1 MGLEEISLQ
10 EIFFI
15 LRRRMRLIIGITV
28 FCIVVT
34 GIISI
39 FMLKPEYEAFTTLM
53 VGKPRDYQGTS
64 SELNYDDLLLNQKL
78 APTYR
83 ELVKMRIVT
92 DEVTRNLGLD
102 IGHKSFVNKVNV
114 NLVRDTEI
122 IQVEVRDSNPNMAAE
137 IANETAKVFMKHVQ
151 DIMKVENIQV
161 IDEAQTPRNPVRPR
175 TKVNIAIAGVLGIM
189 VGVFIV
195 LLLEYLDNTI
205 KTPDDVERHLG
216 LPIIGTIPML
226 DE

>member
-1 MGLEEISLQ
+1 M
-10 EIFFI
+10 
-15 LRRRMRLIIGITV
+15 IIGITV
-28 FCIVVT
+28 FSIIVT

-39 FMLKPEYEAFTTLM
+39 FVLKPEYETFTTLM
-53 VGKPRDYQGTS
+53 VGKPRDYQGS
-64 SELNYDDLLLNQKL
+64 SKELNYDDLLLNQKL

-83 ELVKMRIVT
+83 ELVKMRTIT
-92 DEVTRNLGLD
+92 DEVIRNLGLNISHED
-102 IGHKSFVNKVNV
+102 FVKKVDV

-137 IANETAKVFMKHVQ
+137 IANETAKVFMRHVR

-161 IDEAQTPRNPVRPR
+161 IDEAQTPPKPVRPR
-175 TKVNIAIAGVLGIM
+175 TKINIAIAGVLGIM